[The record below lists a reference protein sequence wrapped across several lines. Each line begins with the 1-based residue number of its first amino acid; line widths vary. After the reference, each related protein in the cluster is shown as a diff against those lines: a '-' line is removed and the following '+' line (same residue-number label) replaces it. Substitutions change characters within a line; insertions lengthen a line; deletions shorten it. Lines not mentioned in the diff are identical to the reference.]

1 MRLAL
6 PPWPSH
12 RPNPGSCRPQST
24 RRHPHACARPSSG
37 GSPRPAPQGGGEYPM
52 LTSFDQKQAS
62 SNIGLNWLL
71 DGSPNDVL
79 PASCYLESRPRYI
92 KRFSTQKVLLKHPQT
107 QSAAV
112 PLSCSYLEACN
123 TDQKYNP
130 KALSTF
136 FRSSG
141 FPFFTLHNTR
151 SPGEQLGNLF
161 KRPPMPITAK
171 MYRFLGPETKEVN
184 KKPALGV

>member
-1 MRLAL
+1 MRLAFPPFAL
-6 PPWPSH
+6 PQTH
-12 RPNPGSCRPQST
+12 PGSHLRIWCPQST

-71 DGSPNDVL
+71 DGSHTDVL
-79 PASCYLESRPRYI
+79 PPSCYLESRRLYI

-112 PLSCSYLEACN
+112 PLSSSYLEACN
-123 TDQKYNP
+123 ANQKYNS

-171 MYRFLGPETKEVN
+171 M
-184 KKPALGV
+184 

>member
-6 PPWPSH
+6 PPLPCH
-12 RPNPGSCRPQST
+12 RPTVDCPVLKVHEDT
-24 RRHPHACARPSSG
+24 LT
-37 GSPRPAPQGGGEYPM
+37 PAPGLLLADHHALPHRVLEYPM

-92 KRFSTQKVLLKHPQT
+92 KRFSTQKLLLKHPQT

-112 PLSCSYLEACN
+112 PLSSSYLEACN
-123 TDQKYNP
+123 TNQNYNP

-171 MYRFLGPETKEVN
+171 M
-184 KKPALGV
+184 

>member
-1 MRLAL
+1 
-6 PPWPSH
+6 
-12 RPNPGSCRPQST
+12 
-24 RRHPHACARPSSG
+24 
-37 GSPRPAPQGGGEYPM
+37 M

-184 KKPALGV
+184 KKTCSWGVNLNVLSCQSFSIKIGKRFLKEQVVLGSFWDAFA